1 MMKRAR
7 LFLILIAFLLLAGSA
22 LAMGSANYRL
32 DWFTPLTG
40 NGGGAIDSTN
50 YAANF
55 TVGQTVI
62 GTSYSANYRIGL
74 GYWYGGTKATE
85 ELQIYLPLVLR
96 NT

>member
-7 LFLILIAFLLLAGSA
+7 LFLILIAFLLLVSSA
-22 LAMGSANYRL
+22 LAMSSANYRL

-40 NGGGAIDSTN
+40 NGGGAINSAN

-55 TVGQTVI
+55 TVGQTVA

-74 GYWYGGTKATE
+74 GYWRGGAAAAERK
-85 ELQIYLPLVLR
+85 IYLPLVLR